1 MHEGMTVRG
10 LVRNGRLQ
18 VDAELD
24 LPDNTEVELSVILD
38 QDDELDAH
46 DRARLDAHLAASKS
60 ELANG
65 AVMSFDEVIG
75 EI

>member
-24 LPDNTEVELSVILD
+24 LPDNTEVELAVILD

-46 DRARLDAHLAASKS
+46 DRARLDAHLVASKS
-60 ELANG
+60 ELADG